1 MDRFIDLVD
10 RILMGAVAVLMAII
24 VVVIACDVVGRYGFS
39 KSILFSNELSRLS
52 FIWMTFLVM
61 PLGVSRGLHVAIT
74 SLRDN
79 VPAAFRS
86 TLVRLAAAAIIVLMA
101 VVFLGAWVSIRGRS
115 SEMLNTL
122 PLSAAWFYYPLA
134 IGSAW
139 SIVHLLVQLVRGLPV
154 ERAFE
159 DDTRQVQP

>member
-1 MDRFIDLVD
+1 
-10 RILMGAVAVLMAII
+10 MGAVAVLMAII
-24 VVVIACDVVGRYGFS
+24 VAVIACDVVGRYGFS
-39 KSILFSNELSRLS
+39 RSILFSNELSRLS

-74 SLRDN
+74 SLRDR
-79 VPAAFRS
+79 VPTMFRAA
-86 TLVRLAAAAIIVLMA
+86 LVRLAAAAIIALMV
-101 VVFLGAWVSIRGRS
+101 VVFMGAWVSIRGRS

-139 SIVHLLVQLVRGLPV
+139 SIVHLLVQFVTGLPV
-154 ERAFE
+154 ERKYEEETPQAL
-159 DDTRQVQP
+159 P